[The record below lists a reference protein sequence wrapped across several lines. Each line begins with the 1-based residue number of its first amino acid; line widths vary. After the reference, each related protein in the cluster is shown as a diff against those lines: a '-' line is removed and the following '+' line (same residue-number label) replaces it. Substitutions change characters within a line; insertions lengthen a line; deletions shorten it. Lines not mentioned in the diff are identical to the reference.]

1 MLSGI
6 FSLTGFYIS
15 SGSDKIQPKEIGALF
30 KKSCEPLQIYAWRD
44 VKESQDLA
52 RKNEIKSS
60 WMGYLRYNST

>member
-15 SGSDKIQPKEIGALF
+15 SASDKIHPKEIWALF
-30 KKSCEPLQIYAWRD
+30 KKSHEPLQIYAWRG

-52 RKNEIKSS
+52 RKNKIKSS
-60 WMGYLRYNST
+60 WMGWLWYNST